1 MAETV
6 PFPRMVRFGTFE
18 VDLQTGELRKAG
30 QKLKFSGQPF
40 QVLAILLERPGEV
53 VTREELQKRLWP
65 DTFVDVDHN
74 LNTAI
79 NKIREVLGDSAESP
93 RFVETLPRRGY
104 RFIAPVEDTH
114 ISSGLP
120 SSKMPVQQ
128 RSWILRLS
136 IPFLSILLLAG
147 VFFFKRTRSPASSM
161 QRTLTRLTF
170 DEGLQIDASWSP
182 DGGFL
187 AYSSDR
193 GGKFDI
199 WVQQVSGGDP
209 VQVTRGPGHNWQ
221 PDWSHDGKYI
231 AYRSENDGGGLYIV
245 PALGGAGLER
255 RISSFGYYPR
265 WSPDNSQI
273 MFRASAAWTVSDAT
287 FVMDLDGGA
296 PHKVLA
302 EFGNGRN
309 VFVISAAWHPDGKRV
324 SFWRWEHGANP
335 SLWTMPAT
343 GGDAIRSEIAPEI
356 LKQFGDVLVD
366 VGSFESRMDFKFS
379 WSPSGEA
386 IYFERTFRG
395 ARNLW
400 KMSVDPNTLKAT
412 AIERLTT
419 GPQYDTR
426 LALSADGRK
435 LAFTGET
442 RRIRAWLFP
451 FDAAHGRL
459 AGPGQAVTSPGVD
472 AWGENLSQ
480 DGKKLAYCGV
490 RGGKWGMWE
499 KSLSDGREAPIVA
512 DDYKRG
518 LPQWSPDGTRLAY
531 MRHDKSSPANTQ
543 IMIWSSQNRHEEAL
557 TALSTE
563 FPSPYDW
570 SADGKW
576 LLVSLGNSDS
586 HRQEI
591 WVMPV
596 VVTGSSRGSEPG
608 KITSHPTYD
617 LYEPHFSPDGRWIV
631 FEAFRDS
638 PKVESTLY
646 VMPALGGAWIR
657 VTDDRHWD
665 DKPRWSPDGKTIY
678 FVSSRSGV
686 YNIWG
691 IRFDTTNGRPVGE
704 AFRVTAFENPSLMIP
719 DKINLVG
726 LSLTQD
732 KLVLTMEDRSGSIWM
747 LDNVDR

>member
-1 MAETV
+1 MAEAV

-79 NKIREVLGDSAESP
+79 NKIREVLGDEAENP

-120 SSKMPVQQ
+120 SSKMPVHQ

-136 IPFLSILLLAG
+136 IPFLSILLLAAVG
-147 VFFFKRTRSPASSM
+147 VFFLKRIKSPASSI

-170 DEGLQIDASWSP
+170 DDGLQIDASWSP
-182 DGGFL
+182 DGRFL

-209 VQVTRGPGHNWQ
+209 VQVTKGPGHNWQ
-221 PDWSHDGKYI
+221 PDWSHDGNYI

-255 RISSFGYYPR
+255 KISSFGYYPR

-273 MFRASAAWTVSDAT
+273 MFRAYPAWTVSDAT
-287 FVMDLDGGA
+287 FVMGLDGGA

-302 EFGNGRN
+302 EFGHKRN
-309 VFVISAAWHPDGKRV
+309 MFVISAAWHPDGKRV
-324 SFWRWEHGANP
+324 SFWGWEHGANL

-343 GGDAIRSEIAPEI
+343 GGDAIRSEISPEI

-459 AGPGQAVTSPGVD
+459 AGPGQAVTSPGVE

-490 RGGKWGMWE
+490 RGGKWDLRE

-512 DDYKRG
+512 DDYQRG

-563 FPSPYDW
+563 YPSPYDW
-570 SADGKW
+570 SADGKG

-596 VVTGSSRGSEPG
+596 IVTGSPRGSEAR

-617 LYEPHFSPDGRWIV
+617 L
-631 FEAFRDS
+631 
-638 PKVESTLY
+638 T
-646 VMPALGGAWIR
+646 
-657 VTDDRHWD
+657 
-665 DKPRWSPDGKTIY
+665 
-678 FVSSRSGV
+678 SRTFL
-686 YNIWG
+686 
-691 IRFDTTNGRPVGE
+691 RMAD
-704 AFRVTAFENPSLMIP
+704 
-719 DKINLVG
+719 G
-726 LSLTQD
+726 LSS
-732 KLVLTMEDRSGSIWM
+732 KPSE
-747 LDNVDR
+747 NHPK